1 MKFIKILL
9 LFFPIFSFSQ
19 ELIKC
24 NDSINYIVKN
34 FDTENYAIEIKGNI
48 EQLKNPKVFLL
59 NNITIIQ
66 LLTNE
71 TKDYTKYGN
80 DELSIMASY
89 VIKEGEY
96 FSGAFKKKVDLAI
109 IPENLS
115 DTKKAIFWHF
125 SLPENTTSTS
135 NNEIKALKSVF
146 ITSVKN
152 DKIITI
158 ATTQFENQK
167 LENIEKFLV
176 DLTKTIELKNNKEFC
191 KK

>member
-1 MKFIKILL
+1 M
-9 LFFPIFSFSQ
+9 
-19 ELIKC
+19 
-24 NDSINYIVKN
+24 
-34 FDTENYAIEIKGNI
+34 
-48 EQLKNPKVFLL
+48 
-59 NNITIIQ
+59 
-66 LLTNE
+66 
-71 TKDYTKYGN
+71 
-80 DELSIMASY
+80 
-89 VIKEGEY
+89 
-96 FSGAFKKKVDLAI
+96 
-109 IPENLS
+109 S